1 MQGVNMEKRSIS
13 SIAKDIKRVWAKPY
27 FGAKPYLDAM
37 EYLDNINDSYI
48 YDDARSVIMYF
59 LANASTFRGND
70 AKVLKQELK
79 NLMKGA

>member
-1 MQGVNMEKRSIS
+1 MENRSIS
-13 SIAKDIKRVWAKPY
+13 SIARDIKKSWAKPY

-37 EYLDNINDSYI
+37 TQLHSINDKYI
-48 YDDARSVIMYF
+48 FDDARSVIMYF

-79 NLMKGA
+79 NLLKGA

>member
-1 MQGVNMEKRSIS
+1 MENRSIS
-13 SIAKDIKRVWAKPY
+13 SIARDIKRVWVKPY

-37 EYLDNINDSYI
+37 TQLHSINDKYI

-79 NLMKGA
+79 NLMKGN

>member
-1 MQGVNMEKRSIS
+1 MQRSIS
-13 SIAKDIKRVWAKPY
+13 SIAYDIKRVWAKPY

-37 EYLDNINDSYI
+37 TQLNSISDKYM

-79 NLMKGA
+79 NLLKGAN

>member
-1 MQGVNMEKRSIS
+1 MQRSIS
-13 SIAKDIKRVWAKPY
+13 SIAYDIKRVWAKPY

-37 EYLDNINDSYI
+37 TQLDNINSKYM

-79 NLMKGA
+79 NLMKGN

>member
-1 MQGVNMEKRSIS
+1 MENRSIS
-13 SIAKDIKRVWAKPY
+13 SIARDIKRVWVKPY

-37 EYLDNINDSYI
+37 SQLNSIDDRYI
-48 YDDARSVIMYF
+48 YDDARSIIMYF

>member
-1 MQGVNMEKRSIS
+1 MQRSIS
-13 SIAKDIKRVWAKPY
+13 SIAYDIKRVWAKPY

-37 EYLDNINDSYI
+37 TQLDNINSKYM

-79 NLMKGA
+79 TLLKGA

>member
-1 MQGVNMEKRSIS
+1 MENRSIS
-13 SIAKDIKRVWAKPY
+13 SIARDIKRVWVKPY

-37 EYLDNINDSYI
+37 TQLDNINSKYI
-48 YDDARSVIMYF
+48 YDDARSIIMYF

>member
-1 MQGVNMEKRSIS
+1 MENRSIS
-13 SIAKDIKRVWAKPY
+13 SIARDIKKVWIKPY

-37 EYLDNINDSYI
+37 EYLDNINSKYI

-70 AKVLKQELK
+70 AKVLKLELK
-79 NLMKGA
+79 NLLKGN

>member
-1 MQGVNMEKRSIS
+1 MEKRLIS
-13 SIAKDIKRVWAKPY
+13 SIAYDIKKAWVKPY

-37 EYLDNINDSYI
+37 VHLNTINDKY
-48 YDDARSVIMYF
+48 YEDTAQSVIMYF

>member
-1 MQGVNMEKRSIS
+1 MQTRSLS
-13 SIAKDIKRVWAKPY
+13 AIARDIKRVWVKPY

-37 EYLDNINDSYI
+37 SQLDSINDTYI
-48 YDDARSVIMYF
+48 YDDAKSVVMYF

-79 NLMKGA
+79 NLMKGAN

>member
-1 MQGVNMEKRSIS
+1 MENRSIS
-13 SIAKDIKRVWAKPY
+13 SIARDIKRVWVKPY

-37 EYLDNINDSYI
+37 MSLDNINSKYM

-70 AKVLKQELK
+70 AKVLKAELK
-79 NLMKGA
+79 NLLKGV

>member
-1 MQGVNMEKRSIS
+1 MQRSIS
-13 SIAKDIKRVWAKPY
+13 SIARDIKRVWAKPY
-27 FGAKPYLDAM
+27 FGAKPYLQAM
-37 EYLDNINDSYI
+37 EYLDNINDKYI
-48 YDDARSVIMYF
+48 YDDARSIIMYF

>member
-1 MQGVNMEKRSIS
+1 MQRSIS
-13 SIAKDIKRVWAKPY
+13 SIAYDIKRVWAKPY

-37 EYLDNINDSYI
+37 TQLNSINDTYI

-70 AKVLKQELK
+70 AKVLKAELK
-79 NLMKGA
+79 NLLKGA

>member
-1 MQGVNMEKRSIS
+1 MNRSIS
-13 SIAKDIKRVWAKPY
+13 AIARDIKRVWVKPY

-37 EYLDNINDSYI
+37 MQLNTINDKYI
-48 YDDARSVIMYF
+48 FDSGESVVMYF

-79 NLMKGA
+79 DILKRA